1 MKSCRKWVTLLA
13 TFKHISS
20 KNADYGAAEAY
31 LTFEHDEF
39 TMKPTLDENGRLIP
53 REDYRIS
60 SLNCGGEDFAVA
72 CMRANL
78 RYEKNQKRED
88 VKSHHYIISFD
99 PRDGTDNGLTVDRA
113 QELGEQ
119 FCKEHFPGHQALVCT
134 HPDGHNHSGNIH
146 VHIVI
151 NSLRIYEVPLL
162 PYMDRPADTR
172 EGCKHRC
179 TNAAME
185 YFKSE
190 VMEMCH
196 REGLYQIDLLNGS
209 KERITEREYWAAKK
223 GQLALDKENAVREAA
238 GQPTKPTKFETDK
251 AKLRRTIR
259 QARSQAGSF
268 DEFSSLL
275 LREGVT
281 VKESRGRLSY
291 LTPDRTKPITARKL
305 GDDFDKAAVL
315 VLLTQNAHRAAEQ
328 SKAILEYPAA
338 VKKLSQG
345 EKTTKT
351 TPADNTLQRMVDR
364 EAKRAEGKG
373 VGYDRWAAKHNL
385 KQMAATVT
393 AYQQYGFSSPEELDE
408 ACSAA
413 YAAMQESLTELK
425 QVEKTLNG
433 KKELQRQVLAYSK
446 TRPVRDGLKQQKNAK
461 AKAAYRQKHESD
473 FIIADAA
480 ARYFRENGISKLP
493 SYKALQAE
501 IEALIKEKNS
511 GYNDYRAKREEYRR
525 LQTVKG
531 NIDQILRR
539 ERKPVKRQEHE
550 R

>member
-1 MKSCRKWVTLLA
+1 MA

-20 KNADYGAAEAY
+20 KNADYGATEQY

-39 TMKPTLDENGRLIP
+39 TMKPTLDESGRLML
-53 REDYRIS
+53 REDYRIAT
-60 SLNCGGEDFAVA
+60 LNCGGEDFAVA
-72 CMRANL
+72 CMRSNL
-78 RYEKNQKRED
+78 RYGKNQKRED

-99 PRDGTDNGLTVDRA
+99 PRDAVDNGLTVDRA
-113 QELGEQ
+113 QALGEE
-119 FCKEHFPGHQALVCT
+119 FCRKQFPGHQAIVCT

-151 NSLRIYEVPLL
+151 NSLRIEEVPLL

-172 EGCKHRC
+172 AGCKHRC

-223 GQLALDKENAVREAA
+223 GQLALDKENAAREAA

-259 QARSQAGSF
+259 QALSQAGSF

-413 YAAMQESLTELK
+413 YTAMRESLTELK
-425 QVEKTLNG
+425 QMEKTLNG

-493 SYKALQAE
+493 SYKSLQAE
-501 IEALIKEKNS
+501 IESLIKEKNS

-539 ERKPVKRQEHE
+539 SEPQRRKEQSHE